1 MKLLLLEDVEKLGGI
16 GDEVEVRDGY
26 GRNYLIPQGKAI
38 LATSKNVK
46 QFNHHKSLIQRKLK
60 KLKGEAEQVAEAI
73 SRLDIKVAKKVGEH
87 GKLFGSVTSQ
97 EIADLVAAGGVD
109 IDRRKIQLSEPIKS
123 LGEFK
128 VPVKLHPEVTAQI
141 RVTVVSEEEPKAEG
155 AEAPAS
161 QTETT
166 ETESA

>member
-1 MKLLLLEDVEKLGGI
+1 MKLLLLEDVDKLGTI
-16 GDEVEVRDGY
+16 GDEVVVKDGY
-26 GRNYLIPQGKAI
+26 GRNFLLPQRKAI

-46 QFNHHKSLIQRKLK
+46 QFNHHKSIIQRKLK

-73 SRLDIKVAKKVGEH
+73 GKLDIKVTKKVGEH

-97 EIADLVAAGGVD
+97 EIADLVAANGVE
-109 IDRRKIQLSEPIKS
+109 IDKRKIQLSDPIKA

-128 VPVKLHPEVTAQI
+128 VPVKLHPEVIAEI
-141 RVTVVSEEEPKAEG
+141 RVTVASEGEPKAEEGG
-155 AEAPAS
+155 AEA
-161 QTETT
+161 EKT

>member
-1 MKLLLLEDVEKLGGI
+1 MKLLLLEDVDKLGTI
-16 GDEVEVRDGY
+16 GDEVEVKDGY
-26 GRNYLIPQGKAI
+26 GRNFLIPQKKAI

-46 QFNHHKSLIQRKLK
+46 QFNHHKSIIQRKLK

-73 SRLDIKVAKKVGEH
+73 GKLDIKVTKKVGEH

-97 EIADLVAAGGVD
+97 EIADLVAAKGVE
-109 IDRRKIQLSEPIKS
+109 IDKRKIQLSDPIKA

-128 VPVKLHPEVTAQI
+128 VPVKLHPEVIAEIQ
-141 RVTVVSEEEPKAEG
+141 VTVVSEDEPKTGEAAG
-155 AEAPAS
+155 AEA
-161 QTETT
+161 EKT